1 MKGKF
6 IVVEGIDGAGK
17 STHLQF
23 LCARIEA
30 LKKVRVL
37 LTREPGGTP
46 LAEEIRSLLLKTPM
60 DGLTETLL
68 AFAARQDHVRSVIL
82 PALDEGVWVVC
93 DRFTDST
100 RAYQGGG
107 AGVPS
112 DLIEN
117 LAKTVPEGASPD
129 RVYVF
134 DAPSSL
140 AAERRAARAEPSDRF
155 EAEDEAYFERVRHVY
170 LDRARDLPA
179 IYRVLDSSLALEKIQ
194 KELEKDISTL

>member
-23 LCARIEA
+23 LCAQIEV

-140 AAERRAARAEPSDRF
+140 AASRRAARAEPSDRF
-155 EAEDEAYFERVRHVY
+155 EAQDEAYFERVRGIY
-170 LDRARDLPA
+170 LDRARELPA
-179 IYRVLDSSLALEKIQ
+179 IYRVLDSSLALEDIQ